1 MPFSGASQNPA
12 AGSGN
17 CLSFDGVDDFISVT
31 GGAAHNYS
39 LPITISA
46 WVKIDPSA
54 TGEIPI
60 FSSNDQS
67 GTNAGLHFWLTDTS
81 INAGY
86 SNGST
91 GPFLANTFYRQYIAN
106 NFSGMWI
113 NVAAVINTNSISL
126 FLNGVQLGGQLY
138 NSNVSYSPV
147 NTGNSVIGKK
157 TNGSTTH
164 YFKGQID
171 EVSLWDGA
179 QTPVDIR
186 NNMCRKLSPVPFNV
200 FRYFKLDVL
209 NGTSIVDDSQTG
221 TNAQINSSPTLVK
234 SGAAI
239 EPAKLNITVVQAISA
254 GDRMDYTVQKSAEMG
269 VVKLIPVF
277 STYCSHKIPANKIDK
292 KRAHWQAIANSACEQ
307 SGRCDLV
314 HIATPCLLEDA
325 IKTHGHNGLYLE
337 PTARN
342 KIINLPDDLKT
353 DLSVF
358 IGPEGGFSDIEIASF
373 ESAGMFGTQLGQRI
387 LRTETAAPVI
397 LAAVHTL
404 FGDFS

>member
-1 MPFSGASQNPA
+1 MNAKQALRISRIHLPVTASDV
-12 AGSGN
+12 GH
-17 CLSFDGVDDFISVT
+17 T
-31 GGAAHNYS
+31 H
-39 LPITISA
+39 TISGDKA
-46 WVKIDPSA
+46 
-54 TGEIPI
+54 
-60 FSSNDQS
+60 
-67 GTNAGLHFWLTDTS
+67 
-81 INAGY
+81 
-86 SNGST
+86 
-91 GPFLANTFYRQYIAN
+91 
-106 NFSGMWI
+106 
-113 NVAAVINTNSISL
+113 
-126 FLNGVQLGGQLY
+126 
-138 NSNVSYSPV
+138 
-147 NTGNSVIGKK
+147 
-157 TNGSTTH
+157 H
-164 YFKGQID
+164 Y
-171 EVSLWDGA
+171 
-179 QTPVDIR
+179 IR
-186 NNMCRKLSPVPFNV
+186 NVLRLKKHHPLIFFTQDGHEFCAEIQDIQRH
-200 FRYFKLDVL
+200 DIVL
-209 NGTSIVDDSQTG
+209 NNI
-221 TNAQINSSPTLVK
+221 IK

-277 STYCSHKIPANKIDK
+277 SNYCSHKIPANKIDK

-342 KIINLPDDLKT
+342 KIINLPDDLKA
-353 DLSVF
+353 DLAVF
-358 IGPEGGFSDIEIASF
+358 IGPEGGFSDVEIASF